1 MDKVS
6 GVIGDEVVRYWAE
19 CVGFWGVYR
28 VGTDGV
34 GRYQVCFRVKGKY
47 SGEYYG
53 GVFEKLLYSRMEVVG
68 MSIGAVYVV
77 DCLDNVRRLL
87 ISDRNYI
94 RFGRMPDIKVDM
106 ITGRVVVDGGTVL
119 YGWDGNVVRSVD
131 DEVGEYRGW

>member
-1 MDKVS
+1 VS
-6 GVIGDEVVRYWAE
+6 GVIEDEVVRYWAE

-34 GRYQVCFRVKGKY
+34 GRYQVCFRVKGRY

-53 GVFEKLLYSRMEVVG
+53 DIFEKLLYNRMEVVG

-77 DCLDNVRRLL
+77 NCLDSVQRLVV
-87 ISDRNYI
+87 SDTNYI
-94 RFGRMPDIKVDM
+94 RFGRVPDIKVDM
-106 ITGRVVVDGGTVL
+106 ITGRVVVDRGTVL

-131 DEVGEYRGW
+131 DQSGECCEW